1 MIFFLK
7 TSRKA
12 RREQH
17 LFNFMMMLHC
27 IALHFN
33 KYLQRKSPLH
43 QPHPPPTS
51 PLASSLPSSNSFP
64 PPSRHSVANTT
75 SLPPYYISRQLNLD
89 TLLRRIL
96 SIHPSI
102 YLSIYLIYARA
113 LSFIHSFIHS
123 LIHHSL
129 CFPQPNEGSLS
140 HQISRPLPC
149 PALLISA
156 VQLVRRVRF
165 RLHAM

>member
-123 LIHHSL
+123 FIIACVSPNRTKALFHIKYPAL
-129 CFPQPNEGSLS
+129 CLA
-140 HQISRPLPC
+140 LPC
-149 PALLISA
+149 LFLPCNL
-156 VQLVRRVRF
+156 
-165 RLHAM
+165 